1 MLFLTFEYR
10 KQHKNKKRAIV
21 KADLVKKSLLEALEK
36 NLGVVTAACKQVGVN
51 RATYYKY
58 INSDPEFAA
67 AVKDIDNI
75 TLDFAESQLYKQIK
89 NGNITATIFFLK
101 TKGKKRGYVE
111 RQEITGKDG
120 QAINQTQKADYSKL
134 SVKELEQLYRLID
147 KASTED

>member
-10 KQHKNKKRAIV
+10 KQHKNKKRLIV